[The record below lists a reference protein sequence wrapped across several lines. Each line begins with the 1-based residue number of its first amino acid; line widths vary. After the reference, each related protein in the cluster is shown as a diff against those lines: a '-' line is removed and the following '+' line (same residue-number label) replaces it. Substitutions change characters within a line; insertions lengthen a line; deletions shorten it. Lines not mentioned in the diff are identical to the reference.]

1 MKRSPLNLLIISG
14 AVSMLCSCSTGGPKV
29 DVGWIGESVSS
40 PQNDTVI
47 IESGQRL
54 PDISVQPAAP
64 QQPVQPQQAAQPSR
78 WAGFMA
84 QVQQQH
90 PHTATPQPP
99 VQSPQMPVPQATT
112 RSYTVQAGDT
122 LSSIAARHGVST
134 STLISL
140 NGLAANPNALRVG
153 QVLQVPGAASAA
165 TMPAYP
171 GVAPT
176 APQAPTASYRT
187 YTVVAGDTLSG
198 IAARNGTTV
207 SAIMATNGF
216 TPDMANRIRVGQ
228 TIKLPRNR

>member
-1 MKRSPLNLLIISG
+1 MKRSPLNLLVISG
-14 AVSMLCSCSTGGPKV
+14 AVGILCSCSTGGPKV

-90 PHTATPQPP
+90 PHTATPQAPM
-99 VQSPQMPVPQATT
+99 QAAQLPVPQAAN
-112 RSYTVQAGDT
+112 RSYTVQPGDT

-153 QVLQVPGAASAA
+153 QVLQVPGAAPAA
-165 TMPAYP
+165 TMPSYQNAT
-171 GVAPT
+171 PT
-176 APQAPTASYRT
+176 APQTSTASYKT

-228 TIKLPRNR
+228 TIKLPRN